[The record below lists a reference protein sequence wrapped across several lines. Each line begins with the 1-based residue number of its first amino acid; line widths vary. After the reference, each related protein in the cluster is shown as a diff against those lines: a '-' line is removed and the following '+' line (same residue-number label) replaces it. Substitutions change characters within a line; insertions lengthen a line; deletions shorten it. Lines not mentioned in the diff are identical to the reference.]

1 MPDRDDGLARR
12 FDDLVVG
19 VRASYGSKAVHDEA
33 VPRGGLDELTCEL
46 DDFDDGEP
54 VEW

>member
-12 FDDLVVG
+12 FDDLVVRG
-19 VRASYGSKAVHDEA
+19 RASYGSEAVHDET
-33 VPRGGLDELTCEL
+33 VPRGSLYELTREL
-46 DDFDDGEP
+46 DDFDNGEP